1 MSVRAVRSLVVAT
14 GMMVALAVCAAPAG
28 ATVIHEGTDS
38 GTDHFTDDSCG
49 FTLAVDVSFQTR
61 TQLRVDQTGQAFL
74 EHTIFRTTE
83 TVTNPATGGYFYIVH
98 RGLYHEIKATQVEG
112 TVYEFVAV
120 EAGQPFVIKD
130 ASGNVVSR
138 DRGVIRHTFLFDTL
152 GDSQPSGNFIVELSD
167 DIHGP
172 HPAFAEDFPFCEI
185 AATLTGA

>member
-1 MSVRAVRSLVVAT
+1 MSVRGVRSLVAAAGV
-14 GMMVALAVCAAPAG
+14 MLALGICVGSAG

-38 GTDHFTDDSCG
+38 GTDHFIDDSCG
-49 FTLAVDVSFQTR
+49 FTLVVDVTFQTR
-61 TQLRVDQTGQAFL
+61 SQLRVDQTGQAFL

-83 TVTNPATGGYFYIVH
+83 TITNPATGGYFYVVH

-130 ASGNVVSR
+130 AAGNVVSR

-152 GDSQPSGNFIVELSD
+152 GDSQPGGDFIVELSD
-167 DIHGP
+167 DVHGP
-172 HPAFAEDFPFCEI
+172 HPAFAPDFPYCEV
-185 AATLTGA
+185 AARLTGA